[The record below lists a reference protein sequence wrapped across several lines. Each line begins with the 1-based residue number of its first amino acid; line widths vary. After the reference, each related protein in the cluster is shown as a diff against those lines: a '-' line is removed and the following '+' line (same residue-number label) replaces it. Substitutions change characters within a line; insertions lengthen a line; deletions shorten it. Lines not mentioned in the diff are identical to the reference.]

1 MQPPHQHQRINLAEL
16 KAQIVGILGPE
27 GSKQYFYY
35 LNRFL
40 SLKLSKVEF
49 NKLCLQIVGRENIQL
64 HNQFIR
70 SILKNAC
77 SAKIPPPTQDKEVPK
92 SVGAVGNKQRVP
104 NSSVLLNGN
113 IQPLSTQKARAE
125 TRDWKILDRPSGF
138 GPNGKTNLVS
148 HKPSIEHDS
157 SSHVVLEN
165 GVVIPHEIRRP
176 VHHHQGLMEQAD
188 WKEVFARSLLR
199 APLGVPSCPASVGGA
214 RKTMPLAGG
223 SGFAR
228 SFNSGCLLDTAA
240 LRQRMEQIAALQGL
254 RGVTMDSA
262 NLLNNGL
269 DAYLKGLI
277 RSCIEL
283 VGARSGHEPRNR
295 GTNKH
300 QAHVKPING
309 VSLGHHHHLQSNNH
323 TLESIEERKLDCP
336 ISLLDFRVAM
346 EVNPQQLGEDW
357 PFLMEKICTRAAFEE

>member
-16 KAQIVGILGPE
+16 KAQIVGKLGPE
-27 GSKQYFYY
+27 GSKQYFYF

-49 NKLCLQIVGRENIQL
+49 NKLCLQILEI
-64 HNQFIR
+64 
-70 SILKNAC
+70 
-77 SAKIPPPTQDKEVPK
+77 
-92 SVGAVGNKQRVP
+92 NKGCQIHQ
-104 NSSVLLNGN
+104 VLLNGN

-125 TRDWKILDRPSGF
+125 THDWKILDRPSGF

-148 HKPSIEHDS
+148 HKPSIEHDR

-165 GVVIPHEIRRP
+165 GVLIPHEIRRP

-223 SGFAR
+223 SGFAS
-228 SFNSGCLLDTAA
+228 SFNSGCLLDTVA

-254 RGVTMDSA
+254 GGVTMDSA

-277 RSCIEL
+277 RSCIGL

-309 VSLGHHHHLQSNNH
+309 VSWGHHHHLQSNNH

-357 PFLMEKICTRAAFEE
+357 PFLMEKICTRAFEE